1 MMDAYKR
8 FKLEWMLAH
17 GYTLEELMQ
26 ELQGIQY
33 EDPEDSDTIS
43 RPITEL
49 FEEWEQEVGF
59 GSEIWPCY
67 AEYLD
72 CEAKEV
78 KDSERCTAQEKELAY
93 IIGFAV
99 ESSFDNELA
108 CQQLRSL
115 WTAYCFHW
123 GLDVDTASYDADLAA
138 VWKEIAQTE
147 EDTAYWS
154 DFDSFDNFMCAEL
167 V

>member
-17 GYTLEELMQ
+17 GYTLEDLMQ
-26 ELQGIQY
+26 ELQGVQY
-33 EDPEDSDTIS
+33 EAPEDSDTIY

-78 KDSERCTAQEKELAY
+78 KIST
-93 IIGFAV
+93 
-99 ESSFDNELA
+99 
-108 CQQLRSL
+108 
-115 WTAYCFHW
+115 T
-123 GLDVDTASYDADLAA
+123 
-138 VWKEIAQTE
+138 
-147 EDTAYWS
+147 
-154 DFDSFDNFMCAEL
+154 
-167 V
+167 

>member
-1 MMDAYKR
+1 MEDLAKKFKNYTAFSCHFQPVTILKTGKDHYTAYYGGT
-8 FKLEWMLAH
+8 EPENQIQH
-17 GYTLEELMQ
+17 G
-26 ELQGIQY
+26 
-33 EDPEDSDTIS
+33 S
-43 RPITEL
+43 RGKIRG
-49 FEEWEQEVGF
+49 EEWEQEVGF

-78 KDSERCTAQEKELAY
+78 KDSESCTAQEKELAY

-108 CQQLRSL
+108 
-115 WTAYCFHW
+115 AYRN
-123 GLDVDTASYDADLAA
+123 A
-138 VWKEIAQTE
+138 
-147 EDTAYWS
+147 
-154 DFDSFDNFMCAEL
+154 FDSFDNFMCAEL